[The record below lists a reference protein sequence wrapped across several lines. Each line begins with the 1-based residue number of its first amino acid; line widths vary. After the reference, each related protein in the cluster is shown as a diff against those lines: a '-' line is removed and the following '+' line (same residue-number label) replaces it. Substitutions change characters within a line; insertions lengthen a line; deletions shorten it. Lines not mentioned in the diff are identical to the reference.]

1 MIYIFIVFAYLR
13 TYLCFAALDKYV
25 GDPSLPGEDRVQ
37 INSLFKFILSQR
49 EPQRIRIGIPEGE

>member
-13 TYLCFAALDKYV
+13 TYLCCAALDKYV

-37 INSLFKFILSQR
+37 INSLFQFILSTR
-49 EPQRIRIGIPEGE
+49 EIENHKELK